1 MTKASYLQRGESLDY
16 KNSTSTTIE
25 AGSVISLV
33 TRIGIA
39 GTDMAPGEMGSIHV
53 CGVFEIAKTKAADI
67 PMGTAV
73 FFDGTGITT
82 DTDDGGAE
90 AANAYV
96 PAGYASADAAAAD
109 NKILVKLPG

>member
-1 MTKASYLQRGESLDY
+1 MTKANYLQRGESLDF
-16 KNSTSTTIE
+16 KNKTDATIE

-39 GTDMAPGEMGSIHV
+39 GTDIVPGETGSIHV

-73 FFDGTGITT
+73 FFDGAGITT
-82 DTDDGGAE
+82 DTDDGAAEGAS
-90 AANAYV
+90 AYV
-96 PAGYASADAAAAD
+96 PAGYAIADAAAAD
-109 NKILVKLPG
+109 SKILIKLPG